1 MTHGKRLFIGCL
13 SALLLT
19 ATGCHRTAPQSPTYR
34 SGRKEVKADSS
45 LLQAI
50 ETNQHLAEEADRALS
65 MYADSGFAQQ
75 ELGYWSRG
83 MVQVDSALA
92 TNTAVTL
99 RRRVYTLDS
108 ILVEDVTEI
117 VTVGQANQMQA
128 VNDALEQMTHGQEVT
143 LIVPWYLAYGST
155 GTTTVAPYTN
165 VRIELT
171 VE

>member
-1 MTHGKRLFIGCL
+1 
-13 SALLLT
+13 
-19 ATGCHRTAPQSPTYR
+19 
-34 SGRKEVKADSS
+34 
-45 LLQAI
+45 
-50 ETNQHLAEEADRALS
+50 

-155 GTTTVAPYTN
+155 GTDAIAPYTN
-165 VRIELT
+165 LRIELT